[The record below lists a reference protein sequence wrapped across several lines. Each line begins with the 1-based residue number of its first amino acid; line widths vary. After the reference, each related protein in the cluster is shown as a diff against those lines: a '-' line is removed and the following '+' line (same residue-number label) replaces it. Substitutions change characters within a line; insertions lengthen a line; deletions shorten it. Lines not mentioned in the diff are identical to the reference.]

1 MLEPVKIKYRKLP
14 FGVKVNLTK
23 IESNIFRNDI
33 NVNFDHVIESMYE
46 WILSQPNITEDEE
59 FDVDI
64 YMDHDA
70 QEAIARDLHLLPD
83 SASDPSDPENSSPE
97 LGAADSTP
105 KDDPENKKNT
115 FARRLRRHLRCVIL
129 AKDNQDVSVLGPVF
143 QSTFKKKVCL
153 LRYYHALH
161 IPLDTYKEWF
171 IAV

>member
-64 YMDHDA
+64 YMDH
-70 QEAIARDLHLLPD
+70 EYVMKL
-83 SASDPSDPENSSPE
+83 
-97 LGAADSTP
+97 
-105 KDDPENKKNT
+105 
-115 FARRLRRHLRCVIL
+115 
-129 AKDNQDVSVLGPVF
+129 
-143 QSTFKKKVCL
+143 
-153 LRYYHALH
+153 
-161 IPLDTYKEWF
+161 
-171 IAV
+171 